1 MIGEITDSVI
11 DWANSFGLIGL
22 AIISSTEAAFQPV
35 PPDLIVMPMSL
46 SAENNFDLI
55 MIFIVATLSSV
66 LGSLGGYAI
75 GSLGGRPVLRRF
87 ANQGT
92 IRKLESLTVRYGN
105 AGVFIAAVSPIP
117 YKVIAWAAGAGKMNL
132 RIFLAA
138 GLVGRSIRFGL
149 EVLILGFWGEEFLK
163 ILQNPLFWLITGILS
178 MILFVPI
185 SSWWADL
192 DPMTNLPE
200 EE

>member
-11 DWANSFGLIGL
+11 DWADSFGLIGL

-66 LGSLGGYAI
+66 LGSLGGYVI

-87 ANQGT
+87 ANQET

-117 YKVIAWAAGAGKMNL
+117 YKVIAWTAGAGKMNL

-138 GLVGRSIRFGL
+138 GLVGRSIRFGM

-163 ILQNPLFWLITGILS
+163 MLQNPLFWLITGILS
-178 MILFVPI
+178 MILFVPM

-192 DPMTNLPE
+192 DPMTNPPE